1 LHKRLRKSTLRDVA
15 RLAGVDPSIVS
26 RVLNRDPRLSVRPTT
41 SARVRDAAQRLAY
54 EPNGLARGLRLQRTR
69 TLAMLI
75 PDITNPI
82 YATIIKGAEQ
92 AALSQGYNLFICN
105 TGDISEREFNAIRS
119 VVEKRVDGVLI
130 ATARREDD
138 LTTTL
143 RTLHLPYVLVNRRA
157 PGAAYSVTADDS
169 AGALLA
175 VEHLI
180 ALGHRRIAHIAG
192 ALGTDTAQRRLEGFH
207 RALRAAALPD
217 DMVVEGGFRY
227 DAGFAAMQ
235 RLLRSGRRPSAVFVA
250 NIVAALGALRAAKE
264 AGVAVPAEISIMGF
278 HDILAAEQVD
288 PAITTVRMPLDLMG
302 REAVSLLIEIL
313 AGHEPAIPHTV
324 VQGPELLVREST
336 AALPADFPAASEP
349 SGHPAAPATG
359 AHRGTGC

>member
-1 LHKRLRKSTLRDVA
+1 MVAAPNKRLRRATLRDVA

-26 RVLNRDPRLSVRPTT
+26 RVLNRDPKLSVRPAT
-41 SARVRDAAQRLAY
+41 SSRVIDAARRLAY
-54 EPNGLARGLRLQRTR
+54 QPDGLARGLRLQRTK

-92 AALSQGYNLFICN
+92 EALSHGHNVFICN
-105 TGDISEREFNAIRS
+105 TGDIVERELNAIRS
-119 VVEKRVDGVLI
+119 VAEKRVDGVLI

-157 PGAAYSVTADDS
+157 PGAAYSVTTDDS
-169 AGALLA
+169 AGAQLG

-180 ALGHRRIAHIAG
+180 VLGHRRIAHITG
-192 ALGTDTAQRRLEGFH
+192 ALGTDTAQRRLQGFR
-207 RALRAAALPD
+207 RALRAAALSD
-217 DMVVEGGFRY
+217 GMVVEGGFRY
-227 DAGFAAMQ
+227 DAGFGAMQ
-235 RLLRSGRRPSAVFVA
+235 RLVRSDPRPTAVFVA
-250 NIVAALGALRAAKE
+250 NVVAALGALRAAKD
-264 AGVAVPAEISIMGF
+264 AGIAVPAEISIVGF

-302 REAVSLLIEIL
+302 RQAVALLIEIL
-313 AGHEPAIPHTV
+313 AGHEPAIRHIIIR
-324 VQGPELLVREST
+324 GAELLVRGST
-336 AALPADFPAASEP
+336 AALPAIFREAPEPSARPAAS
-349 SGHPAAPATG
+349 A
-359 AHRGTGC
+359 R